1 MVDGCQVLGG
11 HAQLDHLAVVRRL
24 QHPVTDLR
32 RLDDTVARLEAE
44 GGPLVLVDQVEPA
57 AVAVN
62 ELKGDGV
69 EVHHVRHRASL
80 ANADVRG
87 DHGPAEAS
95 RNQVAVLHAGAAD
108 DPRLALVQPLHHQGV
123 TGRGPLERR
132 AGGADLDSRSVGSGQ
147 LGLARGEP
155 VRVLAQQAN
164 RAGWFLRAALQP
176 DAQPVARHGRH
187 RRIVGGKDRL
197 QAKAQPVDVE
207 RQVRMEIPAGQPD
220 FRLHASAAGVV
231 RRAASVHGAPC
242 SRSVPTTSLTP
253 YSPCSTRGDGA
264 EGILLGLRP
273 RFGFKV
279 REIRA

>member
-1 MVDGCQVLGG
+1 M
-11 HAQLDHLAVVRRL
+11 
-24 QHPVTDLR
+24 
-32 RLDDTVARLEAE
+32 
-44 GGPLVLVDQVEPA
+44 
-57 AVAVN
+57 
-62 ELKGDGV
+62 
-69 EVHHVRHRASL
+69 HHVRHRASHG
-80 ANADVRG
+80 NADVRG
-87 DHGPAEAS
+87 NHGPAEAS

-108 DPRLALVQPLHHQGV
+108 DPRLALVQPLHHQSV

-164 RAGWFLRAALQP
+164 RAGWLLRTALQP

-242 SRSVPTTSLTP
+242 SRSVPTTSLMSH
-253 YSPCSTRGDGA
+253 SPCSTRCDGA

-273 RFGFKV
+273 RLRPRIGFRV
-279 REIRA
+279 REIRAR